1 MLRKPERSR
10 RSSVRRASHHR
21 VPRAWPLDRREN
33 DALGD
38 KKSHVSE
45 QSVNEIP
52 SSATHEAVRVA
63 DAIDA
68 ALKDIRCA
76 DHPRAV
82 PGAARCEDGT
92 YAFQLQLCC
101 QAIAE
106 PVLLALK
113 QARLD

>member
-1 MLRKPERSR
+1 MAPWDGRCGESTVQGHKHE
-10 RSSVRRASHHR
+10 
-21 VPRAWPLDRREN
+21 
-33 DALGD
+33 
-38 KKSHVSE
+38 HVSTPE
-45 QSVNEIP
+45 QANR
-52 SSATHEAVRVA
+52 HEAVRVA

-76 DHPRAV
+76 AHPAAV

-101 QAIAE
+101 EAIAE

-113 QARLD
+113 NARLD

>member
-1 MLRKPERSR
+1 M
-10 RSSVRRASHHR
+10 
-21 VPRAWPLDRREN
+21 
-33 DALGD
+33 
-38 KKSHVSE
+38 
-45 QSVNEIP
+45 NEKP
-52 SSATHEAVRVA
+52 SSETHEAVRVA

-76 DHPRAV
+76 THPRAV

-101 QAIAE
+101 EAIAE

-113 QARLD
+113 KARLN